1 MRSIGIVL
9 PQSVAVL
16 PRWIGAIQRAIH
28 APFKDSRLARNSCL
42 LYQTIS
48 ALNQDLVA
56 ELEDGLCLAEN
67 PEGVFSLSSMGM
79 TSGFASLRIL

>member
-1 MRSIGIVL
+1 L

-28 APFKDSRLARNSCL
+28 APFKYSRLARNSCL

-56 ELEDGLCLAEN
+56 ELEDGLCLAEH
-67 PEGVFSLSSMGM
+67 PEGSFLFPQWG
-79 TSGFASLRIL
+79 

>member
-16 PRWIGAIQRAIH
+16 SRWIGATH
-28 APFKDSRLARNSCL
+28 APSKDSRLARNSCL